1 VVPVSLEP
9 GLALAMACGIGIGLG
24 LWSIA
29 SRLPAFARPRLATRI
44 APFLL
49 DVSPEARRLHERAP
63 ADPVPVLGVLA
74 VPLLEGFQRGFG
86 AVLGTEDR
94 TAVRL
99 RRAGLARSVEAQR
112 LRQLGW
118 TVAGA
123 VTGGGAAVLA
133 GLAGSASQL
142 AIVAAPIV
150 GAGIGLAASDHALT
164 RAARKRAARL
174 ESELPTVLEFVAL
187 SLAAGE
193 GVHDALAR
201 VARVGSGVLA
211 DELGR
216 VVAETRVGVPL
227 GAALARL
234 GDDLVLPA
242 LTRCLTHIAAAL
254 ERGSPLAE
262 LLRVQAA
269 DAREEARRAM
279 LETAGRKEVAM
290 LVPLVFLILPV
301 TVAFAVWPGIVVLQT
316 RL

>member
-1 VVPVSLEP
+1 MVPVTAP
-9 GLALAMACGIGIGLG
+9 LAVAVACGIGIGLG

-29 SRLPAFARPRLATRI
+29 SRLPAFARPRLASRL

-49 DVSPEARRLHERAP
+49 DVSSEARRLRDRSP

-74 VPLLEGFQRGFG
+74 VPLLEAFQRAFG
-86 AVLGTEDR
+86 AVLGAPHR

-99 RRAGLARSVEAQR
+99 RRAGLDRSIEAQR

-118 TVAGA
+118 TAGGA
-123 VTGGGAAVLA
+123 VVAAAVALLA
-133 GLAGSASQL
+133 GVTGSGSQL
-142 AIVAAPIV
+142 ATVAAPLV
-150 GAGIGLAASDHALT
+150 GAGVGLAASDHALT
-164 RAARKRAARL
+164 RAAARRAARI

-193 GVHDALAR
+193 GVHDALTR

-211 DELGR
+211 DELAA

-227 GAALARL
+227 AAALARL
-234 GDDLVLPA
+234 GDDLAIPSLS
-242 LTRCLTHIAAAL
+242 RCLAHLAAAL

-269 DAREEARRAM
+269 DARMEARRAM
-279 LETAGRKEVAM
+279 LESAGRKEVAM

-301 TVAFAVWPGIVVLQT
+301 TIAFAVWPGIVVLQT

>member
-1 VVPVSLEP
+1 VVPVTAE
-9 GLALAMACGIGIGLG
+9 LALAIACGIGFGLG
-24 LWSIA
+24 VWSLT

-49 DVSPEARRLHERAP
+49 DVSPEARRLRDRVP
-63 ADPVPVLGVLA
+63 ADPVPVIGVLA
-74 VPLLEGFQRGFG
+74 VPLLEGFQRAFG
-86 AVLGTEDR
+86 AVLGSPGR

-99 RRAGLARSVEAQR
+99 RRAGLARGVEGQR

-118 TVAGA
+118 TAAGA
-123 VTGGGAAVLA
+123 VVAGGVALLA
-133 GLAGSASQL
+133 GLSGSASQF
-142 AIVAAPIV
+142 AVAAAPVV
-150 GAGIGLAASDHALT
+150 GAGLGLAASDHALT
-164 RAARKRAARL
+164 RAARRRAGRI
-174 ESELPTVLEFVAL
+174 ESELPTVLEFLAL

-211 DELGR
+211 DELGG

-227 GAALARL
+227 GAALVRL
-234 GDDLVLPA
+234 GDELAIPA
-242 LTRCLTHIAAAL
+242 LTRCLAHVVAAL

-279 LETAGRKEVAM
+279 LESAGKKEVAM

>member
-1 VVPVSLEP
+1 MVPVSPEP
-9 GLALAMACGIGIGLG
+9 GIALAIACGIGIGLG

-29 SRLPAFARPRLATRI
+29 SRLPAFARPRLATRM

-74 VPLLEGFQRGFG
+74 APLLEGFQRAFG
-86 AVLGTEDR
+86 AVLGTPDR

-99 RRAGLARSVEAQR
+99 RRAGLTRSVEAQR

-123 VTGGGAAVLA
+123 VAGGGVAVLA
-133 GLAGSASQL
+133 ATAGSASRL
-142 AIVAAPIV
+142 AMVAAPIV
-150 GAGIGLAASDHALT
+150 GAGIALAASDHALT

-201 VARVGSGVLA
+201 VARVSSGVLA
-211 DELGR
+211 EELGR

-279 LETAGRKEVAM
+279 LETAGKKEVAM

>member
-1 VVPVSLEP
+1 MVPVSLEP
-9 GLALAMACGIGIGLG
+9 GLALTIACGIGIGLG

-49 DVSPEARRLHERAP
+49 DVSPEARRLHERVP

-74 VPLLEGFQRGFG
+74 APLLEGFQRAFG
-86 AVLGTEDR
+86 AVLGTPDR

-99 RRAGLARSVEAQR
+99 RRAGLARSVDAQR

-123 VTGGGAAVLA
+123 VAGGGVAVLA
-133 GLAGSASQL
+133 GTAGSASQL
-142 AIVAAPIV
+142 AIVAAPVV

-211 DELGR
+211 DELGA

-242 LTRCLTHIAAAL
+242 LTRCLTHITAAL

-279 LETAGRKEVAM
+279 LESAGKKEVAM